1 MRVVL
6 EVVVRVN
13 HLQNHITIP
22 AKLGLTKC
30 TQHFI
35 AAIMLLNLEGALG
48 IRACLGALAH
58 EI

>member
-1 MRVVL
+1 
-6 EVVVRVN
+6 VVVRVN